1 MIINFDTFVYTND
14 DTCDDTNDIYDELN
28 LKKFRTYHLSCFKYK
43 SGWIWYNV
51 KLKNVKNF

>member
-43 SGWIWYNV
+43 SG
-51 KLKNVKNF
+51 